1 MKDSNQLS
9 TYYRSK
15 AEELRRKAEACASRT
30 ARMWLIEAA
39 DECELRA
46 IRAEAD
52 LGPIPVDPASP
63 VVAPPSA

>member
-1 MKDSNQLS
+1 MKSSIDLS

-15 AEELRRKAEACASRT
+15 AQELRRKAEACASRT

-46 IRAEAD
+46 IRSEAD
-52 LGPIPVDPASP
+52 LSP
-63 VVAPPSA
+63 VPGDRRPAITPPSLT